1 MSYDEY
7 LDSSE
12 HYDYMTAFVDDGV
25 MMGAEGGWGSD

>member
-7 LDSSE
+7 QDSWQ
-12 HYDYMTAFVDDGV
+12 HYEDMTAFVDDGV